1 MKEIVYHGSQNG
13 DIKELTAR
21 MSTHKN
27 FVYTQHLIKWLP

>member
-21 MSTHKN
+21 MSTHILSSGCLN
-27 FVYTQHLIKWLP
+27 